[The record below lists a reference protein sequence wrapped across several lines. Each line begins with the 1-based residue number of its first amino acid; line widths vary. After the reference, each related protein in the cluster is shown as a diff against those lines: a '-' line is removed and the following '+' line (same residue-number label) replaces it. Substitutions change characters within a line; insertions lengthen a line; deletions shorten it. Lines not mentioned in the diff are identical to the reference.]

1 MMISKSFMPSVLMM
15 AISTAM
21 VGCGGPGA
29 TQSGASDAETEA
41 AEEAAEAAMDAEDDA
56 AGGEEEEG

>member
-21 VGCGGPGA
+21 VGVVVVR
-29 TQSGASDAETEA
+29 
-41 AEEAAEAAMDAEDDA
+41 EEIQVHPMAVERIIQ
-56 AGGEEEEG
+56 